1 MIKLIVKKIF
11 YGLLVLFGVTV
22 LVFFLFQGFGDPS
35 RIVAGQSSD
44 SATQAN
50 IRRELY
56 LINEKGENI
65 PKFKQFL
72 FYLNDISPICF
83 HSKADITKKD
93 LKGIFIGGKT
103 KFGLKIPYLRKSYQ
117 TKRPVW
123 GILMQT
129 LPGTLMLAIAAM
141 FIAMLIGIP
150 LGVMA
155 AVKQNTWLDTSA
167 IFSSIV
173 GISAPSFF
181 MGIIMVYV
189 FGFVLSDWTGLNIA
203 GSWQAIDEVTGQK
216 RLSLQNLILP
226 AITLGIR
233 PLAII
238 TQLTRSAMLD
248 VLDQDYIRTAYAK
261 GLSKRQVIWKHGL
274 RNALNPV
281 ITAITGW
288 FAELLAGA
296 FFVEY
301 IFNWHGLGKVTV
313 DALEKLDYPVVM
325 GAVLVAATFFIL
337 VNILADILYGVVDP
351 RVRVE

>member
-1 MIKLIVKKIF
+1 MLKYITKKIL
-11 YGLLVLFGVTV
+11 YGLLVLVGVVV

-44 SATQAN
+44 STTQAN
-50 IRRELY
+50 IRQELY
-56 LINEKGENI
+56 LVNEKGENI

-72 FYLNDISPICF
+72 YYLNDVSPICF
-83 HSKADITKKD
+83 HSKKDIANKN
-93 LKGIFIGGKT
+93 LKGIFIGGNI

-123 GILMQT
+123 NVLMQA
-129 LPGTLMLAIAAM
+129 LPGTLMLAISAM
-141 FIAMLIGIP
+141 FVAVLIGIP

-167 IFSSIV
+167 IFSSII

-181 MGIIMVYV
+181 LGIIMVYV
-189 FGFVLSDWTGLNIA
+189 FGFVLSDWTGLHIA
-203 GSWQAIDEVTGQK
+203 GSWFAIDDEGHR
-216 RLSLQNLILP
+216 RLTMQNLILP

-301 IFNWHGLGKVTV
+301 IFGWQGIGKVTV

-325 GAVLVAATFFIL
+325 GSVLVAATFFI
-337 VNILADILYGVVDP
+337 VINILADILYGVVDP

>member
-1 MIKLIVKKIF
+1 MLKYITKKIL
-11 YGLLVLFGVTV
+11 YGLLVLVGVVV

-44 SATQAN
+44 STTQAN
-50 IRRELY
+50 IRQELY
-56 LINEKGENI
+56 LVNEKGENI

-72 FYLNDISPICF
+72 YYLNDVSPICF
-83 HSKADITKKD
+83 HSKKDIANKN
-93 LKGIFIGGKT
+93 LKGIFIGGNI
-103 KFGLKIPYLRKSYQ
+103 KFGLKIPYLHKSYQ

-123 GILMQT
+123 NVLMQA
-129 LPGTLMLAIAAM
+129 LPGTLMLAISAM
-141 FIAMLIGIP
+141 FIAVLIGIP

-167 IFSSIV
+167 IFSSII

-189 FGFVLSDWTGLNIA
+189 FGFVLSDWTGLHIA
-203 GSWQAIDEVTGQK
+203 GSWFAIDDEGHR
-216 RLSLQNLILP
+216 RLTMQNLILP

-301 IFNWHGLGKVTV
+301 IFGWQGIGKVTV

-325 GAVLVAATFFIL
+325 GSVLVAATFFI
-337 VNILADILYGVVDP
+337 VINILADILYGVVDP